1 MDSSEISVSI
11 KAAQR
16 DDPLKTADAVV
27 SVTVQDVNDN
37 APEFDQS
44 SYNISLLENSPANTV
59 VFKAVVTDKDQG
71 GFVGTL
77 QILPESTSFSIS
89 PDGTVRVI
97 NPEVLDREVTETFVF
112 QIEAKE
118 TEVPNQITT
127 AQVTVSLLDEN
138 DNSPAFTSSMY
149 EGQVFKNQ
157 TVGNL
162 VVKVEAEDPDDG
174 KNGEIQYSITF
185 GNNDG
190 YFSINA
196 STGEISLAN
205 LIPLKEN
212 QVLEFPLYIT
222 ARDGGTISRSTSA
235 QAIIRAPGNS
245 KPQFLQELYQGAV
258 EEEQE
263 PGALVVKV
271 NFLAISSE
279 PVTLQVTTE
288 ADKFSISNTGEVT
301 TTVKLDHDDGPH
313 NYSVGIS
320 ISDGVTTDT
329 AVVEV
334 QVTDINDN
342 SPVFASSSVS
352 KSVPEDTEVGSN
364 ITEVAATDK
373 DSGFNQ
379 EIRYSLRGGDGRF
392 FIDPVS
398 GMVSL
403 AAALD
408 RETTAAYELL
418 VVAEDQGR
426 PARSATATLA
436 IQVTDVNDNTPR
448 FSQPEYQVEVSETEA
463 VGTSLLTLSAEDPDE
478 GANGRVTYSI
488 SEQSPSSEPAV
499 FQLDASSG
507 ILSLV
512 QPLNYSEVKEFTLS
526 VQASD
531 GGSPSLVGNGSVVVK
546 VKDVNNNPPK
556 FSKERYD
563 VAISENLA
571 SGASILTL
579 EVTDV
584 DEVGFS
590 NGHFVYTSD
599 TFDINNQ
606 GVVSLKKDSTLD
618 RETKDSYMLQVVAVD
633 QPTDGLSATAQLNI
647 TVLDYNDNSPQF
659 PNIPYP
665 LEIPEGEYSAENPG
679 EIFTIQPTDADI
691 GLNGEVTLSLSPP
704 HPIFSF
710 REDGMLLV
718 VGSLDR
724 EKTETYNLVL
734 KASDKGSP
742 QRENITTISVSI
754 TDVNDNKPEFSSSSY
769 ETSTLVKEAEK
780 GKLLLTLRATD
791 KDTGNNSLITYS
803 FSEGHSPHLAL
814 DSETGEVTLTSDLT
828 DVTEDTTLV
837 LTAEATDHGKPP
849 LSATARVVVNI
860 RIASLV
866 DGVAFM
872 NSSYN
877 FKLKENENSGVNVG
891 QVQASAGSN
900 LYNVSYELR
909 THKDLFSIDSDGSIV
924 STKELDKEEQE
935 WYILDVEAVD
945 TRTPPTSAVVM
956 VRIQVEDVNE
966 PPAFSSEIASTVML
980 RQLQTT
986 FHFTYL
992 SQASDPDVG
1001 DNSDLVYSLS
1011 GESSS
1016 FDMEPASGLL
1026 YVVSVADLG
1035 GKTVSV
1041 EVKATDPDG
1050 LSATTTVKGSAS
1062 SSDVTIIS
1070 INQPA
1075 NIVEKKVP
1083 ELEESPSLVS
1093 VDFNMKDL
1101 PYHYTV
1107 YFSSLN
1113 RILYFYKNSNNFSV
1127 GLVLLPIDFTINRKF
1142 SFTPFTFTP
1151 TAKQMQNQ
1159 SQITFQDMNTALNL
1173 IESNTLFRK
1182 SFTSNSETSVTF
1194 LIYQLQQTSQSSK
1207 KNKTAFY
1214 SATNLNV
1221 MQFYFLIYG
1230 SFLVTSICDLEKLL
1244 SYLYSVL
1251 LLSLQAAEQ
1260 NLTETKTYTLI
1271 LTRSAFVIVFI
1282 FPSEI
1287 ERKGVKPSSLT
1298 SKICVGLIVSVW
1310 IHVVTGSPIVY
1321 DAFRPS
1327 KKAHFNSKEF
1337 QGALHNKKDICE
1349 EDFHMPFLCH
1359 VTETDNLLSAMNEF
1373 MRLII
1378 NDINDNSPVFEKKF
1392 YSQNVSEDGDLSE
1405 IRPEPIKAQD
1415 GDTGINM
1422 TITYSITSEYQAN
1435 FNIDADTGVLT
1446 VVTSFDREE
1455 MDRGEISVNIKAAQ
1469 TDDPLKTADAVVS
1482 VTVEDMNDNAPEFDR
1497 PSYNATVL
1505 KNSFT
1510 NTITDLD
1517 QVGFS
1522 IVIILPLTRAG
1533 EDGTFHLN
1541 IIVHN
1546 KKIQSGSSNKS
1557 KYKAVTTVQIT
1568 FSRQRSATLVQ
1579 IITTISVSITD
1590 DDNKPEFS
1598 SSSYETSTVE
1608 KRQPVLVLRATD
1620 KDTGNNSLITY
1631 RKTCCLP
1638 SIQQLCNTLCS
1649 YSETGEVTLTSD
1661 LTDVTE
1667 DTTLVLTA
1675 EATDHGKPP
1684 HSTTARVVVN
1694 IRNASLV
1701 DRVVFLSSSYNF
1713 KLKENQN
1720 SGAFVGQ
1727 VQASAGSDL
1736 YEVSYELRT
1745 HKDLFSI
1752 HSNGSIVSTKEL
1764 DKEEQ
1769 EWYFLDVEAV
1779 DTRTPPTSA
1788 VAPTNQM
1795 DVFVSQVRIQ
1805 VEDVNEPPAF
1815 SSDDYEASVFSIAPY
1830 KTPVIQ
1836 VKASD
1841 PDVGD
1846 NSRLVYSLPGESSSF
1861 DVEPASGLL
1870 YVVSVA
1876 DLGGKTVSMEVKA
1889 TDSGE
1894 LSATT
1899 TVKVVVQGS
1908 ASSSDVTIISLNK
1921 PENIVK
1927 QNILDLEEALGKALG
1942 WTVNIIQV
1950 SS

>member
-1 MDSSEISVSI
+1 MDGAGWSRTCVALVVSVWIHVVTGSAIGSTTITCGSGSATVNLGAVDEGYSGDVELVSGIPAGTTLKLKGDPFESHLQFLELNFTVGETTATVRTKKPLDADVVVSDVDRVLYYSLVCNDDLSYKNSRRLIINDINDNSPVFDEKFYSKSILEIHTVNTEVLRVRARDADSTPAFNLLTYTYTPVTPDFSLSNSGAFMLIRPLNYNVVPKYNFIVTATDSGGNNDTTSVEIVVQDFDNLNPFFSHSLYQAVVPENQDGDLSEIRPEPIKAQDGDTGINETITYSITSVSPADYQANFNIDADTGVLTVVTSFDREEMDSSEISVSI

-127 AQVTVSLLDEN
+127 AQVTINLLDEN

-157 TVGNL
+157 TVGML

-190 YFSINA
+190 YFSIDP
-196 STGEISLAN
+196 STGEISLAKVIT
-205 LIPLKEN
+205 LEEN

-222 ARDGGTISRSTSA
+222 ARDGGTVSRSTSA

-288 ADKFSISNTGEVT
+288 ADKFSISETGEVT

-320 ISDGVTTDT
+320 ISDGATTDT

-436 IQVTDVNDNTPR
+436 IQVTDANDNTPR

-665 LEIPEGEYSAENPG
+665 LEIPEGEYSAKNPG

-742 QRENITTISVSI
+742 QRENITTIRVSI

-769 ETSTLVKEAEK
+769 ETSILVKEAEK

-877 FKLKENENSGVNVG
+877 FKLKENQNSGVNVG

-909 THKDLFSIDSDGSIV
+909 THKDLFSIDSDGSII

-966 PPAFSSEIASTVML
+966 PPAFSSDDYEASVFSIAPYKTPVI
-980 RQLQTT
+980 QVK
-986 FHFTYL
+986 
-992 SQASDPDVG
+992 ASDPDVG

-1026 YVVSVADLG
+1026 YVVSAADLG
-1035 GKTVSV
+1035 GKTVTM

-1050 LSATTTVKGSAS
+1050 LSATTTVKVVVQGSAS

-1083 ELEESPSLVS
+1083 ELEE
-1093 VDFNMKDL
+1093 
-1101 PYHYTV
+1101 
-1107 YFSSLN
+1107 
-1113 RILYFYKNSNNFSV
+1113 
-1127 GLVLLPIDFTINRKF
+1127 
-1142 SFTPFTFTP
+1142 
-1151 TAKQMQNQ
+1151 
-1159 SQITFQDMNTALNL
+1159 
-1173 IESNTLFRK
+1173 
-1182 SFTSNSETSVTF
+1182 
-1194 LIYQLQQTSQSSK
+1194 
-1207 KNKTAFY
+1207 
-1214 SATNLNV
+1214 
-1221 MQFYFLIYG
+1221 
-1230 SFLVTSICDLEKLL
+1230 
-1244 SYLYSVL
+1244 
-1251 LLSLQAAEQ
+1251 
-1260 NLTETKTYTLI
+1260 
-1271 LTRSAFVIVFI
+1271 
-1282 FPSEI
+1282 
-1287 ERKGVKPSSLT
+1287 
-1298 SKICVGLIVSVW
+1298 
-1310 IHVVTGSPIVY
+1310 
-1321 DAFRPS
+1321 
-1327 KKAHFNSKEF
+1327 
-1337 QGALHNKKDICE
+1337 
-1349 EDFHMPFLCH
+1349 
-1359 VTETDNLLSAMNEF
+1359 
-1373 MRLII
+1373 
-1378 NDINDNSPVFEKKF
+1378 
-1392 YSQNVSEDGDLSE
+1392 
-1405 IRPEPIKAQD
+1405 
-1415 GDTGINM
+1415 
-1422 TITYSITSEYQAN
+1422 
-1435 FNIDADTGVLT
+1435 
-1446 VVTSFDREE
+1446 
-1455 MDRGEISVNIKAAQ
+1455 
-1469 TDDPLKTADAVVS
+1469 
-1482 VTVEDMNDNAPEFDR
+1482 
-1497 PSYNATVL
+1497 
-1505 KNSFT
+1505 
-1510 NTITDLD
+1510 
-1517 QVGFS
+1517 
-1522 IVIILPLTRAG
+1522 
-1533 EDGTFHLN
+1533 
-1541 IIVHN
+1541 
-1546 KKIQSGSSNKS
+1546 
-1557 KYKAVTTVQIT
+1557 
-1568 FSRQRSATLVQ
+1568 
-1579 IITTISVSITD
+1579 
-1590 DDNKPEFS
+1590 
-1598 SSSYETSTVE
+1598 
-1608 KRQPVLVLRATD
+1608 
-1620 KDTGNNSLITY
+1620 
-1631 RKTCCLP
+1631 
-1638 SIQQLCNTLCS
+1638 
-1649 YSETGEVTLTSD
+1649 
-1661 LTDVTE
+1661 
-1667 DTTLVLTA
+1667 
-1675 EATDHGKPP
+1675 
-1684 HSTTARVVVN
+1684 
-1694 IRNASLV
+1694 
-1701 DRVVFLSSSYNF
+1701 
-1713 KLKENQN
+1713 
-1720 SGAFVGQ
+1720 
-1727 VQASAGSDL
+1727 
-1736 YEVSYELRT
+1736 
-1745 HKDLFSI
+1745 
-1752 HSNGSIVSTKEL
+1752 
-1764 DKEEQ
+1764 
-1769 EWYFLDVEAV
+1769 
-1779 DTRTPPTSA
+1779 
-1788 VAPTNQM
+1788 
-1795 DVFVSQVRIQ
+1795 
-1805 VEDVNEPPAF
+1805 
-1815 SSDDYEASVFSIAPY
+1815 
-1830 KTPVIQ
+1830 
-1836 VKASD
+1836 
-1841 PDVGD
+1841 
-1846 NSRLVYSLPGESSSF
+1846 
-1861 DVEPASGLL
+1861 
-1870 YVVSVA
+1870 
-1876 DLGGKTVSMEVKA
+1876 
-1889 TDSGE
+1889 
-1894 LSATT
+1894 
-1899 TVKVVVQGS
+1899 
-1908 ASSSDVTIISLNK
+1908 
-1921 PENIVK
+1921 
-1927 QNILDLEEALGKALG
+1927 ALGKALG

-1950 SS
+1950 SSSGGEESRMLRESVKTLVSFVAFDGDEAVETQEVAKKLQSESEEVRTELAVVFGSDINFDVEINSPSSDSGSLSNQTVVIVLGVLLGLTFVALIVFLALFISVKKSRKQKESDRESFDINRKIEGYTNMNFQAPSTNPGLQYPVNPYNRGAEDKGTTHWDRRADEDRTSNKDSLGGRRRDDSESDESHTSAL

>member
-1 MDSSEISVSI
+1 MDGAGWSRTCVALVVSVWIHVVTGSPIGSTTITCGSASATVNLGAVDEGYSGDVELVSNIPAGTTVKLKGDPFESHLQFLELNFTVGETTATVRTKKPLDADVVVSDVDRVLYYSLVCNDDLSYKNSRRLIINDINDNSPVFDEKFYSKSILEIHTVDTEVLRVRARDADSTPAFNLLTYTYTPVTPDFSLSNSGAFTLIRPLNYNVVPKYNFIVTATDSGGKNDTTSVEIVVQDFDNLNPFFSHSLYQAVVPENQDGDLSEIRPEPIKAQDGDTGINRTITYSITSVSPADYQANFNINADTGVLTVVTSFDREEMDSSEISVSI
-11 KAAQR
+11 KAAQT

-313 NYSVGIS
+313 NFSVGIS

-373 DSGFNQ
+373 DSGFNK

-571 SGASILTL
+571 SGASILTM
-579 EVTDV
+579 EVTDI

-659 PNIPYP
+659 PDIPYP

-691 GLNGEVTLSLSPP
+691 GLNGEVTLSLSPAHP
-704 HPIFSF
+704 IFSFREDGMLLVVGSLDREKTETYNLVLKASDKGSPQREVGFSNGHFVYTSDTFDINNQGVVSLKKDSTLDRETKDSYMLQVVAVDQPTDGLSATAQLNITVLDYNDNSPQFPDIPYPLEIPEGEYSAENPGEIFTIQPTDADIGLNGEVTLSLSPAHPIFSF

-803 FSEGHSPHLAL
+803 FSEGDSPHLAL

-866 DGVAFM
+866 DSVAFM

-877 FKLKENENSGVNVG
+877 FKLKENENSGINVG

-966 PPAFSSEIASTVML
+966 PPAFSS
-980 RQLQTT
+980 
-986 FHFTYL
+986 
-992 SQASDPDVG
+992 
-1001 DNSDLVYSLS
+1001 
-1011 GESSS
+1011 
-1016 FDMEPASGLL
+1016 
-1026 YVVSVADLG
+1026 
-1035 GKTVSV
+1035 
-1041 EVKATDPDG
+1041 
-1050 LSATTTVKGSAS
+1050 
-1062 SSDVTIIS
+1062 
-1070 INQPA
+1070 
-1075 NIVEKKVP
+1075 
-1083 ELEESPSLVS
+1083 
-1093 VDFNMKDL
+1093 
-1101 PYHYTV
+1101 
-1107 YFSSLN
+1107 
-1113 RILYFYKNSNNFSV
+1113 
-1127 GLVLLPIDFTINRKF
+1127 
-1142 SFTPFTFTP
+1142 
-1151 TAKQMQNQ
+1151 
-1159 SQITFQDMNTALNL
+1159 
-1173 IESNTLFRK
+1173 
-1182 SFTSNSETSVTF
+1182 
-1194 LIYQLQQTSQSSK
+1194 
-1207 KNKTAFY
+1207 
-1214 SATNLNV
+1214 
-1221 MQFYFLIYG
+1221 
-1230 SFLVTSICDLEKLL
+1230 
-1244 SYLYSVL
+1244 
-1251 LLSLQAAEQ
+1251 
-1260 NLTETKTYTLI
+1260 
-1271 LTRSAFVIVFI
+1271 
-1282 FPSEI
+1282 
-1287 ERKGVKPSSLT
+1287 
-1298 SKICVGLIVSVW
+1298 
-1310 IHVVTGSPIVY
+1310 
-1321 DAFRPS
+1321 
-1327 KKAHFNSKEF
+1327 
-1337 QGALHNKKDICE
+1337 
-1349 EDFHMPFLCH
+1349 
-1359 VTETDNLLSAMNEF
+1359 
-1373 MRLII
+1373 
-1378 NDINDNSPVFEKKF
+1378 
-1392 YSQNVSEDGDLSE
+1392 
-1405 IRPEPIKAQD
+1405 
-1415 GDTGINM
+1415 
-1422 TITYSITSEYQAN
+1422 
-1435 FNIDADTGVLT
+1435 
-1446 VVTSFDREE
+1446 
-1455 MDRGEISVNIKAAQ
+1455 
-1469 TDDPLKTADAVVS
+1469 
-1482 VTVEDMNDNAPEFDR
+1482 
-1497 PSYNATVL
+1497 
-1505 KNSFT
+1505 
-1510 NTITDLD
+1510 
-1517 QVGFS
+1517 
-1522 IVIILPLTRAG
+1522 
-1533 EDGTFHLN
+1533 
-1541 IIVHN
+1541 
-1546 KKIQSGSSNKS
+1546 
-1557 KYKAVTTVQIT
+1557 
-1568 FSRQRSATLVQ
+1568 
-1579 IITTISVSITD
+1579 
-1590 DDNKPEFS
+1590 
-1598 SSSYETSTVE
+1598 
-1608 KRQPVLVLRATD
+1608 
-1620 KDTGNNSLITY
+1620 
-1631 RKTCCLP
+1631 
-1638 SIQQLCNTLCS
+1638 
-1649 YSETGEVTLTSD
+1649 
-1661 LTDVTE
+1661 
-1667 DTTLVLTA
+1667 
-1675 EATDHGKPP
+1675 
-1684 HSTTARVVVN
+1684 
-1694 IRNASLV
+1694 
-1701 DRVVFLSSSYNF
+1701 
-1713 KLKENQN
+1713 
-1720 SGAFVGQ
+1720 
-1727 VQASAGSDL
+1727 
-1736 YEVSYELRT
+1736 
-1745 HKDLFSI
+1745 
-1752 HSNGSIVSTKEL
+1752 
-1764 DKEEQ
+1764 
-1769 EWYFLDVEAV
+1769 
-1779 DTRTPPTSA
+1779 
-1788 VAPTNQM
+1788 
-1795 DVFVSQVRIQ
+1795 
-1805 VEDVNEPPAF
+1805 
-1815 SSDDYEASVFSIAPY
+1815 DDYEASVFSIAPY

-1846 NSRLVYSLPGESSSF
+1846 NSDLVYSLSGESSSF

-1870 YVVSVA
+1870 YVVSAA
-1876 DLGGKTVSMEVKA
+1876 DLGGKTVSVEVKA
-1889 TDSGE
+1889 TDPDG

-1908 ASSSDVTIISLNK
+1908 ASSSDVTIISINQ
-1921 PENIVK
+1921 PANIVEK
-1927 QNILDLEEALGKALG
+1927 KVPELEEALGKTLG
-1942 WTVNIIQV
+1942 WKVNIIQV
-1950 SS
+1950 SSSGGEESRMLRESVKTLVSFVAFDGDEAVETQEVAKKLQSESEEVRTELAVVFGSDINFDVEINSPSSDSGSLSNQTVVIVLGVLLGLTFVALIVFLALFISVKKSRKQKESDRESFDINRKTEGYTNMNFQAASTNPGLQNPVNPYNRGAEDKGTTHWDRRADEDRTSNKGSLGGRRRDDSESDESHTSAL